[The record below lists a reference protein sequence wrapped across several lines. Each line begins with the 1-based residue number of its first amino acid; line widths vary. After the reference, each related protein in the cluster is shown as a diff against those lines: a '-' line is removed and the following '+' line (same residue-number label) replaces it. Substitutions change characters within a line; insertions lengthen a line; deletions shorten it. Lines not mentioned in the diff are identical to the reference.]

1 VSAVK
6 DHMDTTPLPKQRP
19 VIYIAGPYTNPD
31 PVLNTHRIVQFANRL
46 MDLQVCYPVVPHTT
60 LLWHAICPRPVED
73 WYELD
78 IAVMLR
84 TQGVIRFPGASS
96 GADAEIETAIE
107 HGLPVFE
114 IPKHYAAYAFPPVEK
129 LKQWIRD
136 EVPQPVA

>member
-1 VSAVK
+1 MAAVK
-6 DHMDTTPLPKQRP
+6 DHMTVETVRHRP
-19 VIYIAGPYTNPD
+19 VLYIAGPYTNPD
-31 PVLNTHRIVQFANRL
+31 PVLNTHRIVQYANRL

-84 TQGVIRFPGASS
+84 TEGVIRFPGASS
-96 GADAEIETAIE
+96 GADAEVEAARQ
-107 HGLPVFE
+107 HDLPVFE
-114 IPKHYAAYAFPPVEK
+114 IPKHYASYAFPPLER

-136 EVPQPVA
+136 EVLQPVA